1 MPATHV
7 YSHPEGLGL
16 GQHHAGDADLSARP
30 AQPPEAAAGL
40 RAALEAMDPTPEQ
53 RAKMEAMLGQ
63 TMADLDMHDGTEVEY
78 TGDDEAGNHIV
89 AWTDSAGTP
98 RNTSLTPQLFAQFF
112 REVQP

>member
-16 GQHHAGDADLSARP
+16 GQHHAGDADLSGRP

-53 RAKMEAMLGQ
+53 RAKMEAQLGQ
-63 TMADLDMHDGTEVEY
+63 TMADLDMHDGTQVELVHTDEA
-78 TGDDEAGNHIV
+78 TGDVIV
-89 AWTDSAGTP
+89 SWTDAAGTP
-98 RNTSLTPQLFAQFF
+98 RNTSLTPQLLAQFF
-112 REVQP
+112 REV